1 MNIFLK
7 MKQDIQENE
16 TGFNLILY
24 YHNKKQ
30 HSFKNNHKDSRAN
43 NNFRTSEF
51 FSMHEEFWI
60 TLQTDL
66 HSFLKSVYLAICDI
80 FKNI

>member
-1 MNIFLK
+1 MSIFLK

-43 NNFRTSEF
+43 NNFRASEF
-51 FSMHEEFWI
+51 FSMHEEF
-60 TLQTDL
+60 
-66 HSFLKSVYLAICDI
+66 
-80 FKNI
+80 